1 MKLTALWGWLMNSP
15 MTLMGIAAT
24 TFACWPYPLDKAGL
38 KDYDSPAA
46 FTLLQGIP
54 VLIFLCWLDLQAN
67 NMRNAGTTLVLVVA
81 VCGYAYMRWNKP
93 EVRWDLLA
101 LACTLSCIGLVCLS
115 RSLTVVSDNPEKFG
129 ARSLYIATL
138 VMGQMMVSIAIYL
151 TFNPKEVTVVRIIGL
166 VQALMA
172 VTLVHFKGNR

>member
-1 MKLTALWGWLMNSP
+1 
-15 MTLMGIAAT
+15 MTLIGIAST
-24 TFACWPYPLDKAGL
+24 VFACWPYPLDKAGL
-38 KDYDSPAA
+38 RSYESPAA

-54 VLIFLCWLDLQAN
+54 VLIFLGWLDIQKN
-67 NMRNAGTTLVLVVA
+67 DFKNAIATAFLVVM

-93 EVRWDLLA
+93 EVKWGYLA

-115 RSLTVVSDNPEKFG
+115 KALAVVSNKPEVYG

-138 VMGQMMVSIAIYL
+138 VMGQMMVSIGIFL
-151 TFNPKEVTVVRIIGL
+151 TFNPKDVTMVRALGL

-172 VTLVHFKGNR
+172 IVLVHIKGNR